1 MDIKTGL
8 ATVGLLVMGSHP
20 TFAELRNWLAP
31 LPDTRLPGTSN
42 LLNLSDSIDY
52 GSRAQVRVYRP
63 DGIYELRNG
72 KYERSTSGF
81 GDAGTETA
89 DD

>member
-8 ATVGLLVMGSHP
+8 ATVSLLAMSNLP
-20 TFAELRNWLAP
+20 SLAERDWLAP
-31 LPDTRLPGTSN
+31 LPGAQQQTAADVLKYP
-42 LLNLSDSIDY
+42 DASIDY
-52 GSRAQVRVYRP
+52 GSRARVRIYRP
-63 DGIYELRNG
+63 DGIYDLRNG
-72 KYERSTSGF
+72 RYELSPSGF